1 MPKLKKLTPKA
12 EAQSEST
19 SLDRLRELAQDPK
32 LAKLVA
38 ANYMAPPDLLEEL
51 SHTSD
56 KPLLKAL
63 VSNPNTPTEVLLK
76 LGSLFP
82 EQLLDNPVFDILLIE
97 NPNLLSEFPK
107 SSLNSLLKREVAP
120 VSFLRW
126 AATNGDENTLQS
138 LLINPNVPAEVV
150 QGLTE
155 HGDWDVVIAAKLHVN
170 SGVEVEPSWEEQG
183 LKRRVPEKENERV
196 TDFFRYFWPELKD
209 LVCLNYWIRRRIASH
224 PNCPVDVLAQLA
236 LDDDLDVRI
245 CVAKNPNCPVE
256 LRLKL
261 LTQLALDDGCWVRI
275 CVAENPNCPVD
286 VLTQFALDNNSYVRR
301 DVASNLNCPVEVLT
315 QLALDDDY
323 RVRRDVASNPN
334 CPVDVLTQLAL
345 DNNSDVRIG
354 ITLNLNCPVDVL
366 TQLALD
372 NNSDVRI
379 GITLNPNCPVELRLK
394 LLTQLALDNNSDVR
408 IDVTLNPNCP
418 VEVLT
423 QLALDDS
430 YVRRGIAL
438 NLNCPV
444 EVLTQLA
451 LDNNSDVRRG
461 VASNPNCPV
470 EVLTQLA
477 LDNNSD
483 VRRGVASNP
492 NCPVEVLTQLAL
504 DNNSDVRRGVASNLN
519 CPPADLIVDSFLEQF
534 TKSSIPT
541 YPRLIAFR
549 SPHCPTGALAKNY
562 RSRDWL
568 ERCAIAEHPKTPD
581 ATLQKLLLDGNRLV
595 RQKAQAN
602 LEQRQNIIPED

>member
-1 MPKLKKLTPKA
+1 MLPWFISCFKGLLKTFQTLSKVKKLTPKA

-38 ANYMAPPDLLEEL
+38 GNYMAPPDLLEEL

-138 LLINPNVPAEVV
+138 LLINPNVPVDAV
-150 QGLTE
+150 QGLTQ
-155 HGDWDVVIAAKLHVN
+155 HRHWDVAMAAKLHIN
-170 SGVEVEPSWEEQG
+170 SGVEMDSGWEEEG
-183 LKRRVPEKENERV
+183 LKRRENQQGKVDDRLADLFGFVRTES
-196 TDFFRYFWPELKD
+196 KD
-209 LVCLNYWIRRRIASH
+209 LVLLSESLRLNVASNPNSPAETLTQLATDKHVYVMSVAAKNPNCPVEVLTQLATDKIASVRLNVASN
-224 PNCPVDVLAQLA
+224 PNCPVELLTQLATDKNWNVRHDVAKNSHCPVDVLTQLA
-236 LDDDLDVRI
+236 TDESLSVRRNVAGNPNCPVEVLSQLAVDKDRDVRRN
-245 CVAKNPNCPVE
+245 VASNPNCPVE
-256 LRLKL
+256 LRLEI
-261 LTQLALDDGCWVRI
+261 LTQLAADESLSVRRN
-275 CVAENPNCPVD
+275 VAGNPNCPVE
-286 VLTQFALDNNSYVRR
+286 VLIQLAVDKDRDVRR
-301 DVASNLNCPVEVLT
+301 GVASNLNCPVEVLT
-315 QLALDDDY
+315 QLALD
-323 RVRRDVASNPN
+323 N
-334 CPVDVLTQLAL
+334 
-345 DNNSDVRIG
+345 
-354 ITLNLNCPVDVL
+354 NLN
-366 TQLALD
+366 
-372 NNSDVRI
+372 
-379 GITLNPNCPVELRLK
+379 
-394 LLTQLALDNNSDVR
+394 
-408 IDVTLNPNCP
+408 
-418 VEVLT
+418 
-423 QLALDDS
+423 
-430 YVRRGIAL
+430 
-438 NLNCPV
+438 
-444 EVLTQLA
+444 
-451 LDNNSDVRRG
+451 VRRG
-461 VASNPNCPV
+461 VAS
-470 EVLTQLA
+470 
-477 LDNNSD
+477 S
-483 VRRGVASNP
+483 
-492 NCPVEVLTQLAL
+492 
-504 DNNSDVRRGVASNLN
+504 LN

-541 YPRLIAFR
+541 YARLIAFR

-595 RQKAQAN
+595 RQKAQTN
-602 LEQRQNIIPED
+602 LNQRKVTAPED

>member
-345 DNNSDVRIG
+345 DNNSDVRI
-354 ITLNLNCPVDVL
+354 
-366 TQLALD
+366 
-372 NNSDVRI
+372 
-379 GITLNPNCPVELRLK
+379 
-394 LLTQLALDNNSDVR
+394 
-408 IDVTLNPNCP
+408 DVTLNPNCP

-438 NLNCPV
+438 NL
-444 EVLTQLA
+444 
-451 LDNNSDVRRG
+451 
-461 VASNPNCPV
+461 
-470 EVLTQLA
+470 
-477 LDNNSD
+477 
-483 VRRGVASNP
+483 